1 MTSLVASFSKCHAK
15 TFEKL
20 ELSLSLQCP
29 LVPPQLT
36 SWQTLG
42 EKMAF
47 SLKIERDYLEI
58 REGRDMGGLL
68 ACYSQSHFM

>member
-20 ELSLSLQCP
+20 ELSLSLYF